1 MTNKSPA
8 SAQTEFDVSHLWQID
23 ARPEEISEIVFDTA
37 AYDKWCAR
45 VLLGHEVIAR
55 GDAQG
60 LGLSLR
66 FYTKGWLPYSFLFRA
81 TIVDLVP
88 NEWMRIEVSG
98 DFVGFGELRLAKF
111 EDGTSH
117 IQLRWMTDIH
127 HPQLRPLV
135 RVLHPVMK
143 LNHIW
148 AVAWVRRMMQAEIL
162 RRREGRIGSSAPKPT
177 FGGFLNAMRNIH
189 NRRAGQMGWRDFLGN
204 RGMAETKVSP
214 LNETER

>member
-8 SAQTEFDVSHLWQID
+8 PGQPEFDVSHHWQLN
-23 ARPEEISEIVFDTA
+23 AHPEEISEIVFDTA
-37 AYDKWCAR
+37 AYNKWCAR
-45 VLLGHEVIAR
+45 ILLGHEVIES

-81 TIVDLVP
+81 SIVELIP

-98 DFVGFGELRLAKF
+98 DFVGFGELRLEKF
-111 EDGTSH
+111 ENGTSY

-135 RVLHPVMK
+135 RLFHPVMK

-148 AVAWVRRMMQAEIL
+148 AVAWMRRMMQAEIL
-162 RRREGRIGSSAPKPT
+162 RRRAGRGNIAVPKPT

-189 NRRAGQMGWRDFLGN
+189 NRRADRMGWRDFLGN
-204 RGMAETKVSP
+204 RGASEPHPLPETDP
-214 LNETER
+214 

>member
-1 MTNKSPA
+1 MTDTLLA
-8 SAQTEFDVSHLWQID
+8 SGPPEFDVLHHWQIQ
-23 ARPEEISEIVFDTA
+23 ARPEEISEIVFDTS
-37 AYDKWCAR
+37 AYNKWCAR
-45 VLLGHEVIAR
+45 ILLGHEVIEN

-66 FYTKGWLPYSFLFRA
+66 FYTKGWLPYSFLFCA
-81 TIVDLVP
+81 TIVELVP

-98 DFVGFGELRLAKF
+98 DFVGFGELRLEKF

-135 RVLHPVMK
+135 WIFHPVMK

-148 AVAWVRRMMQAEIL
+148 AVAWVRRMMQAEIH
-162 RRREGRIGSSAPKPT
+162 RRREGRAKFSAPKPT
-177 FGGFLNAMRNIH
+177 FSGFLNATRNMH
-189 NRRAGQMGWRDFLGN
+189 NRRADRMGWRNFLDN
-204 RGMAETKVSP
+204 RGVAQAEPRS
-214 LNETER
+214 LGETEL